1 MRRYENVPI
10 NELKPYKNN
19 ARTHNEKQIE
29 KIANSIQEFGFI
41 NPVLIDSDYVIIAGH
56 GRVKGAEKLGMVEVP
71 CLFVEDLTEEQKRA
85 YIIADN
91 KLALDAGWDYDLLKI
106 ELEEL
111 DDLDFDITLTGFDL
125 DIVYDNDEGYYGD
138 ERERTNKEYN
148 LDIVEHENLT
158 NDFWQM
164 PTINNDG
171 YIPTDLIGFNYAKT
185 SENKKCGIHFYI
197 DDYQFERL
205 WNAPEKYLDILME
218 YECILTPDFSLYMDM
233 PMPMKIWNIYRSR
246 QIGQFYQSQGI
257 KVIPTISW
265 AEKETFEF
273 AFKGIPKGSI
283 VSISTIGVKRNK
295 DALKIWQDGMDA
307 MIEEIEPS
315 TILVYGGK
323 LDYDYGDIQ
332 VKYYENKVTEKF
344 KKEKYNDRNRENK
357 NLWYG
362 RSNSRHAKSN
372 EFLGEE

>member
-10 NELKPYKNN
+10 NKLKPYENN
-19 ARTHNEKQIE
+19 ARTHSEKQVE

-41 NPVLIDSDYVIIAGH
+41 NPVLIDSNYGIIAGH
-56 GRVKGAEKLGMVEVP
+56 GRVKGAEKLGMDEVP
-71 CLFVEDLTEEQKRA
+71 CLFIEDLTEEQKRA

-111 DDLDFDITLTGFDL
+111 DNLDFDITLTGFDL
-125 DIVYDNDEGYYGD
+125 DIVFGEDEGYYGD

-164 PTINNDG
+164 PTIKNDG
-171 YIPTDLIGFNYAKT
+171 YIPDDLIGFNYAKT
-185 SENKKCGIHFYI
+185 SENKNVGIHFFI

-205 WNAPEKYLDILME
+205 WNAPEKYLDVLSE

-246 QIGQFYQSQGI
+246 QIGAYYQARGI
-257 KVIPTISW
+257 KVIPTVSW
-265 AEKETFEF
+265 AEAETFEF
-273 AFKGIPKGSI
+273 CFLGIPKGSI
-283 VSISTIGVKRNK
+283 VAVSTIGVKQ
-295 DALKIWQDGMDA
+295 DAEALEIWEEGMKA
-307 MIEEIEPS
+307 MIEQIEPS
-315 TILVYGGK
+315 TILVYGGE
-323 LDYDYGDIQ
+323 LEFDYGDIE
-332 VKYYENKVTEKF
+332 VIYYDNKVLKNWRKNTEK
-344 KKEKYNDRNRENK
+344 K
-357 NLWYG
+357 
-362 RSNSRHAKSN
+362 
-372 EFLGEE
+372 